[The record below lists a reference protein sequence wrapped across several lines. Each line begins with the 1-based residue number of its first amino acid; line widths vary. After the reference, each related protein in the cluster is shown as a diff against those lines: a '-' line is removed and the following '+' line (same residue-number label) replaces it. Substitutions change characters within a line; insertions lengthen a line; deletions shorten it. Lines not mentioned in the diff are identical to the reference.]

1 MQLLL
6 DTHILLW
13 AVADSQRL
21 PVAVRE
27 VLEDPANDVFFSA
40 ASIWEI
46 AIKTSLGR
54 PDFRIRPEVVAG
66 AAMAAQFQALPV
78 DHTAAGLVADL
89 PPLHQDPFDRLLI
102 AQAMAAPM
110 RFYTAD
116 RKLPPYSDLVTLVA

>member
-1 MQLLL
+1 MRLLL

-13 AVADSQRL
+13 AVADSKQL
-21 PVAVRE
+21 PAAVRE

-46 AIKTSLGR
+46 AIKASLRR
-54 PDFRIRPEVVAG
+54 PEFQIQPEVVSR
-66 AAMAAQFQALPV
+66 AAVAAQFQPAPV
-78 DHTAAGLVADL
+78 DHIAAGLAADL

-116 RKLPPYSDLVTLVA
+116 RKLSPYSDLVTLVA